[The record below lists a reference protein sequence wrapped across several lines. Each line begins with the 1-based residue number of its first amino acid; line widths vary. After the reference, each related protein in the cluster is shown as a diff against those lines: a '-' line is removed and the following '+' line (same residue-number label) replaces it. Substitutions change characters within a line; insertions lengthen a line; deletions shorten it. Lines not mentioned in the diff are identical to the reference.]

1 MGMGM
6 DIMDMGMDIM
16 GVGMEK
22 KIVIKKNRTGLSM

>member
-1 MGMGM
+1 MGMN
-6 DIMDMGMDIM
+6 IMSMDIM